1 MEHEYLSF
9 EDEKC
14 VKILLKGDVL
24 AFPTETVF
32 GLGAIYD
39 SKNAFDKLVNLKNR
53 SPEKPFTV
61 MVSNKNDIYKFAEV
75 DEKTQRV
82 IDKFLPGEITLL
94 LTSKKTYPWVSLNQ
108 KTIGIR
114 FSALKE
120 VSDLISRVGKPLLV
134 TSANRSGKPALNTY
148 DEVYEEF
155 KNDSLPIVKL
165 ENYQKSN
172 LPSTIV
178 LIDKDS
184 ISLIRQGAIPFKE
197 IKSCWEGVL

>member
-94 LTSKKTYPWVSLNQ
+94 LPSKKTYPWVSLNQ

-134 TSANRSGKPALNTY
+134 TSTNRSGKPALNTY

-197 IKSCWEGVL
+197 IKSCWEGIL